1 MTNTQFTKQLFT
13 ILDDLL
19 ETGITSCNVH
29 QARLHLDYLFD
40 TFEELDGLEIDEP
53 TLLDSLFPDLKNG
66 LNSLTIFPENSDVTN
81 GENY

>member
-19 ETGITSCNVH
+19 ETGITSCNIH
-29 QARLHLDYLFD
+29 QARLEFDYLFD
-40 TFEELDGLEIDEP
+40 TFEEFDGVEID
-53 TLLDSLFPDLKNG
+53 D
-66 LNSLTIFPENSDVTN
+66 LTISPESTDVTH

>member
-1 MTNTQFTKQLFT
+1 MTNTQFTKQLFM

-53 TLLDSLFPDLKNG
+53 IT
-66 LNSLTIFPENSDVTN
+66 FPESADVTH